1 MKKFIKETLIRDH
14 LQIVKIENKDFIIN
28 PFNPPLKLII
38 IGAVHISQYLSKIAK
53 LLDFDVTIVDP
64 REAFA
69 SQERF
74 PNDKVINSWPEEC
87 FDQLEI
93 NSRTAIVTLTHE
105 PNLDDPALNYALNS
119 SCFYVGALGS
129 KKTHSN
135 RLERLKKQ
143 KFSDKDLKRINGQIG
158 LPINASKP
166 NEIAISIMSE
176 IIASL
181 RHHDFLTTELR
192 DDWKL
197 R

>member
-1 MKKFIKETLIRDH
+1 M
-14 LQIVKIENKDFIIN
+14 
-28 PFNPPLKLII
+28 
-38 IGAVHISQYLSKIAK
+38 
-53 LLDFDVTIVDP
+53 
-64 REAFA
+64 
-69 SQERF
+69 
-74 PNDKVINSWPEEC
+74 
-87 FDQLEI
+87 
-93 NSRTAIVTLTHE
+93 
-105 PNLDDPALNYALNS
+105 
-119 SCFYVGALGS
+119 GS

-143 KFSDKDLKRINGQIG
+143 KFSDKDLKRINGPIG